1 MTEKV
6 STITGRSV
14 HPLAS
19 TKKTDE
25 LRQSAATNAAERTP
39 IAQAFV
45 LAGESLDT
53 FEALRKSYYDFWQ
66 PQDRFEADL
75 VDDMVAARWRLTR
88 IRTAE
93 TQVAARCLAA
103 SNEDNQP
110 RPNSREDVLI
120 RIFSASQGRY
130 NRQLRQTISS
140 LRDAQN
146 QRRDWEAEIARAEAK
161 RTRATTRGEK
171 S

>member
-1 MTEKV
+1 MTENV
-6 STITGRSV
+6 STINGRSAY
-14 HPLAS
+14 PLAG

-25 LRQSAATNAAERTP
+25 LRQSSVTNAAERTP
-39 IAQAFV
+39 VAQAFV

-66 PQDRFEADL
+66 PQDLFEAGL
-75 VDDMVAARWRLTR
+75 VDDMVGARWRLTR

-93 TQVAARCLAA
+93 TQVAARCVAA
-103 SNEDNQP
+103 SNEGDQP
-110 RPNSREDVLI
+110 RPNSREEVLI
-120 RIFSASQGRY
+120 RIFSASEARY
-130 NRQLRQTISS
+130 NRQLRHTIAS

-146 QRRDWEAEIARAEAK
+146 QRRDWEARLARSTAK
-161 RTRATTRGEK
+161 GEK

>member
-1 MTEKV
+1 MPEKV
-6 STITGRSV
+6 STITGRGA

-19 TKKTDE
+19 TKRTDE
-25 LRQSAATNAAERTP
+25 LRQSAVANAAEPTP
-39 IAQAFV
+39 IAQALV

-75 VDDMVAARWRLTR
+75 VDDMLAARWRLTR

-103 SNEDNQP
+103 SNEDDQP

-130 NRQLRQTISS
+130 NRQLRQTITS

-146 QRRDWEAEIARAEAK
+146 HRRDQEAELARATAK
-161 RTRATTRGEK
+161 GEK

>member
-6 STITGRSV
+6 STITGRSAY
-14 HPLAS
+14 PLAD

-25 LRQSAATNAAERTP
+25 LRQSSVTNAAERTP
-39 IAQAFV
+39 IAQALV

-53 FEALRKSYYDFWQ
+53 FEVLRKSYYDFWQ
-66 PQDRFEADL
+66 PQDLFEADL

-93 TQVAARCLAA
+93 TQIAARCLAA
-103 SNEDNQP
+103 SNEDDQP

-120 RIFSASQGRY
+120 RIFSASDARY
-130 NRQLRQTISS
+130 NRQLRQAIAS

-146 QRRDWEAEIARAEAK
+146 QRRDRESALVRAINK
-161 RTRATTRGEK
+161 
-171 S
+171 

>member
-6 STITGRSV
+6 ITITGRSAY
-14 HPLAS
+14 PLAS

-25 LRQSAATNAAERTP
+25 LRQSAVTNAAERTP
-39 IAQAFV
+39 IAKALV
-45 LAGESLDT
+45 LADESLDT
-53 FEALRKSYYDFWQ
+53 FDALRKSYHDFWL
-66 PQDRFEADL
+66 PQDLFEADL

-93 TQVAARCLAA
+93 TKIAARCVAT
-103 SNEDNQP
+103 SNEDDQP

-120 RIFSASQGRY
+120 RIFSASEARY
-130 NRQLRQTISS
+130 NRQLRQAIAS

-146 QRRDWEAEIARAEAK
+146 DRRGRESALPRAINQ
-161 RTRATTRGEK
+161 
-171 S
+171 